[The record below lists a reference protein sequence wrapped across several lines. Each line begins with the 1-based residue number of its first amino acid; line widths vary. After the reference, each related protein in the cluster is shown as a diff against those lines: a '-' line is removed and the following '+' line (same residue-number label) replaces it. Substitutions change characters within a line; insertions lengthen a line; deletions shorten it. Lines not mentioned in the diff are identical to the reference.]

1 MTTFAHAGSGS
12 IATILLLG
20 IQPQEH
26 FLQAVAVLSATIL
39 DLDHLYF
46 FLKDKNAMIPG
57 NMHKARSVLHELI
70 GFIIIGIIML
80 GLSFFDFKLALLVGM
95 PMMIHLTEDLIMGI
109 SIPFNPI
116 DKMEMKLLP
125 QKKKLKII
133 IDLLVLLISGYLWI
147 IFLNGQI

>member
-1 MTTFAHAGSGS
+1 
-12 IATILLLG
+12 
-20 IQPQEH
+20 
-26 FLQAVAVLSATIL
+26 
-39 DLDHLYF
+39 
-46 FLKDKNAMIPG
+46 LKDKSAMIPG

-70 GFIIIGIIML
+70 GFIIIGVIML

-95 PMMIHLTEDLIMGI
+95 PMMIHLTEDFIMGI

>member
-1 MTTFAHAGSGS
+1 
-12 IATILLLG
+12 
-20 IQPQEH
+20 
-26 FLQAVAVLSATIL
+26 L

-46 FLKDKNAMIPG
+46 FLKDKSAMIPG
-57 NMHKARSVLHELI
+57 NMHKARSIFHELI
-70 GFIIIGIIML
+70 GFIVIGTIML
-80 GLSFFDFKLALLVGM
+80 GLSFFDFKLALLVGI

-133 IDLLVLLISGYLWI
+133 IDLLVLSISGYLWI